1 MLETREENIKL
12 SEEEKLR
19 RLKEAKGG
27 TWYDGWTPYCMTC
40 NYSGRMEPKDYGFK
54 CPYCGNEIGYNLTRL
69 QESPLNN
76 PEYVKGLKL
85 NLYGNKK

>member
-19 RLKEAKGG
+19 RLKNKNGII
-27 TWYDGWTPYCMTC
+27 YCMCC
-40 NYSGRMEPKDYGFK
+40 NYSGRMEQKDYGFK
-54 CPYCGNEIGYNLTRL
+54 CPYCGNEIGYNLMRL

-76 PEYVKGLKL
+76 LEYVKGLKL